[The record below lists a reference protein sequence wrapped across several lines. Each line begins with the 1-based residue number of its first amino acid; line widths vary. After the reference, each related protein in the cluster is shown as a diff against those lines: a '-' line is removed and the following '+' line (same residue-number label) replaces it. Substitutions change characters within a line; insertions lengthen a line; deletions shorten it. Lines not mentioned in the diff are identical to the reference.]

1 MNRAVLLRLAALAL
15 PLVGLGA
22 LWLTTDRASRQGTEW
37 DVPIEGYDP
46 RDLLQG
52 HYVQFQY
59 DWPGLQD
66 GQEDRGIRY
75 DTLCLVGA
83 APRLDRVTVKLPG
96 QTCPD
101 MVRDD
106 DSVEGRLYASQAEAE
121 RLQKQ
126 LWDRTLQGVI
136 RIRVRDDGH
145 ATPLRLTFR
154 PRPPEPQGRASPAP

>member
-1 MNRAVLLRLAALAL
+1 MNRALMSIAALVL
-15 PLVGLGA
+15 PLAGLGGV
-22 LWLTTDRASRQGTEW
+22 WLTTDRASRQGTEW

-59 DWPGLQD
+59 DWPGLKLSD
-66 GQEDRGIRY
+66 DDRFRWEY
-75 DTLCLVGA
+75 QTLCLTGT
-83 APRLDRVTVKLPG
+83 APRLDTVATKAASRP
-96 QTCPD
+96 CPQ
-101 MVRDD
+101 MVRAEE
-106 DSVEGRLYASQAEAE
+106 SREGRLYTSQPEAE

-136 RIRVRDDGH
+136 RIRLRADGH
-145 ATPLRLTFR
+145 VTPLRLTFR